1 MNSSATLGSA
11 TSTAKAGT
19 DASMCSQNIW
29 DRRPARE
36 NRKETR
42 WPALSPG
49 QPLRRKRMSSFRRW
63 KCATCTSAAGQL
75 ASRLWDGTCTRR
87 FSSSLRRR
95 KMRKAIC
102 MIAVGAI
109 AVGMF
114 AGRAGSQSK
123 TASGFDRLK
132 TLVGEWQGTSPEGE
146 VFTSTHPACF
156 QRDCARRNVP
166 ELRGQSDGDALH
178 ARWGSPPDNS
188 LLQHGQ
194 PAADANGS
202 RQGGAEGVCLFLDW
216 CLESEEPGGGAYAKH
231 DPPDR

>member
-49 QPLRRKRMSSFRRW
+49 QPLRRKRMSSFRGW
-63 KCATCTSAAGQL
+63 KCATCASAAGQL

-114 AGRAGSQSK
+114 AGRAGSQSQ
-123 TASGFDRLK
+123 TASGFDRQTRSEEHTSELQSRGH
-132 TLVGEWQGTSPEGE
+132 LVCRLLLEKKKKRDTDH
-146 VFTSTHPACF
+146 TSTT
-156 QRDCARRNVP
+156 
-166 ELRGQSDGDALH
+166 
-178 ARWGSPPDNS
+178 
-188 LLQHGQ
+188 
-194 PAADANGS
+194 
-202 RQGGAEGVCLFLDW
+202 
-216 CLESEEPGGGAYAKH
+216 
-231 DPPDR
+231 

>member
-49 QPLRRKRMSSFRRW
+49 QPLRRKRMSSFR
-63 KCATCTSAAGQL
+63 
-75 ASRLWDGTCTRR
+75 
-87 FSSSLRRR
+87 
-95 KMRKAIC
+95 
-102 MIAVGAI
+102 
-109 AVGMF
+109 
-114 AGRAGSQSK
+114 
-123 TASGFDRLK
+123 
-132 TLVGEWQGTSPEGE
+132 
-146 VFTSTHPACF
+146 
-156 QRDCARRNVP
+156 RDCARRNVP